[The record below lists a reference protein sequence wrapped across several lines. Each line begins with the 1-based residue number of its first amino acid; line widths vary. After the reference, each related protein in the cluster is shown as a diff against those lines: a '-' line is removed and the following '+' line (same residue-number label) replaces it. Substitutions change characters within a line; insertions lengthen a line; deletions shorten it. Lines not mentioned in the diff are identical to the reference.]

1 MTRALPT
8 HPRRVEGRRYSPC
21 LPGAHSLETEGLL
34 ALSCAPAWPKAP
46 SYSRLDQSCL
56 LPGGLQPWPGPV
68 ALLGGWFALRAAPT
82 FSSSPRKPW
91 ELRRYSRAGSD
102 TNSLLGEPGDQ
113 RELSSLSFP
122 SEVLIVTAEMS
133 CQVGSGAERQSG
145 CALRQEGA
153 GSASRRRAGPERR
166 FVYPEIQRV
175 PAPGWRPAPCT
186 RRGDCGGRWRP
197 QGSLGGSVGGSQVR
211 GLPECE
217 AGTFWLGLKPPTS
230 LAPRGRTEIHLC
242 SRCGWKR
249 FPNRNGLEVGSWGAG
264 TRAVNQTDLGQVIG
278 LL

>member
-21 LPGAHSLETEGLL
+21 LPWAHSLEREDLL

-46 SYSRLDQSCL
+46 SYSRLDQSYL
-56 LPGGLQPWPGPV
+56 LPGSLQPWPGPV

-82 FSSSPRKPW
+82 FSSTPRKSW

-102 TNSLLGEPGDQ
+102 TNSLLGAPSDQ

-122 SEVLIVTAEMS
+122 SEVLIVTAETS

-153 GSASRRRAGPERR
+153 GSASRRRAGPERW

-175 PAPGWRPAPCT
+175 PAPGRRPPPCT
-186 RRGDCGGRWRP
+186 RRGDCRGRWRP
-197 QGSLGGSVGGSQVR
+197 QGSLGH
-211 GLPECE
+211 
-217 AGTFWLGLKPPTS
+217 S
-230 LAPRGRTEIHLC
+230 L
-242 SRCGWKR
+242 S
-249 FPNRNGLEVGSWGAG
+249 
-264 TRAVNQTDLGQVIG
+264 
-278 LL
+278 